1 MVCPARPRCPEFL
14 DLVSNTNTH
23 AARTHG
29 HVLGFPTRSITGNLS
44 AVNSHSIADLV
55 RRFYEGWN
63 NGSIDFA
70 DLVAEDIVNH
80 QPEAEPEQ
88 GRQRFEEAVKG
99 VMRAVPD
106 SQWTVSDLL
115 ADGDR
120 VAARTTWSGTYQAP
134 EFRGVTVPG
143 PARFAVEHVHIYRI
157 SDGKMIEHWVVRD
170 DLTMLRQLG
179 AIPTRTS

>member
-1 MVCPARPRCPEFL
+1 MIMSA
-14 DLVSNTNTH
+14 SG
-23 AARTHG
+23 RTHG

-99 VMRAVPD
+99 VMRAVPTR
-106 SQWTVSDLL
+106 SGQSRICWLMMTGS
-115 ADGDR
+115 R
-120 VAARTTWSGTYQAP
+120 RARPGRAPIKRRGSG
-134 EFRGVTVPG
+134 G
-143 PARFAVEHVHIYRI
+143 
-157 SDGKMIEHWVVRD
+157 
-170 DLTMLRQLG
+170 
-179 AIPTRTS
+179 

>member
-1 MVCPARPRCPEFL
+1 M
-14 DLVSNTNTH
+14 
-23 AARTHG
+23 
-29 HVLGFPTRSITGNLS
+29 
-44 AVNSHSIADLV
+44 NSHSIADVV

-63 NGSIDFA
+63 TGSIDFA

-88 GRQRFEEAVKG
+88 GRQRFEEAVRG
-99 VMRAVPD
+99 VMPAVLD

-134 EFRGVTVPG
+134 EFRGGSRSPG
-143 PARFAVEHVHIYRI
+143 Q
-157 SDGKMIEHWVVRD
+157 RD
-170 DLTMLRQLG
+170 SRSNMSTSTG
-179 AIPTRTS
+179 SPTER